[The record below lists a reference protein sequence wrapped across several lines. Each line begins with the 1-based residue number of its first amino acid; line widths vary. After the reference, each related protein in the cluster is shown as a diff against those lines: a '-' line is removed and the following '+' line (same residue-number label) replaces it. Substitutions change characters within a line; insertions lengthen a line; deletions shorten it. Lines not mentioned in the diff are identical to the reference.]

1 MFDKLLH
8 SLRRLISGLAFHQPA
23 MRSTAIHSD
32 DLPLCPCCGQAVE
45 PEQEAVTGTSP
56 VDPLVLLW
64 SSVLQRL
71 PLPSTRLLLSHQSE
85 LVELIET
92 PEHLVAVVEVAERW
106 AGFTQSR
113 CRPLEQVLG
122 EVLARPVAVRL
133 CVHHGDPGEASAQW
147 GGAIADGFN
156 TVEPPQRPCP
166 PRTPRSRLSEWA
178 RQGVVGFGVSS
189 AAIASAY
196 RRLFGTSA
204 TRDPA
209 QKGHRVYSY
218 REVCLCLPAAGYHT
232 SDATGVM

>member
-1 MFDKLLH
+1 ML
-8 SLRRLISGLAFHQPA
+8 SPAIRR
-23 MRSTAIHSD
+23 D

-45 PEQEAVTGTSP
+45 PAQASAGSRP

-71 PLPSTRLLLSHQSE
+71 PLPSTRLLLSQQSA

-92 PEHLVAVVEVAERW
+92 PEHLEAVVEVAERW

-113 CRPLEQVLG
+113 CRPLEQFLE

-133 CVHHGDPGEASAQW
+133 CLHRADRGEASP
-147 GGAIADGFN
+147 GNGFAMA
-156 TVEPPQRPCP
+156 EGFSAAYPPQRPCP
-166 PRTPRSRLSEWA
+166 PSTPRSRLSEWA

-189 AAIASAY
+189 AAIALAY

-232 SDATGVM
+232 ADATGVM